1 MDKLESLKIT
11 ETLNT
16 IQLPDAELNTIF
28 HHCFPMTWNETTQV
42 CPDGT
47 VFVNT
52 GDIPAMW
59 LRDSTAQIF
68 PYLLLGNEDAVLSV
82 VIRGV
87 INRQMQYLLIDPY
100 ANAFNLEPNGKG
112 HHTDE
117 TKQNDW
123 VWERKFE
130 LDSLLYPIQ
139 LLWVFW
145 NVTKDE
151 SIFTPMIKD
160 ALKTIIHILLIEQKH
175 ASQSQYHFFRNNG
188 NDLDNLPHHGTGN
201 PVAETGMI
209 WSAFRPSDDRCL
221 YNYHIPSQMFAV
233 VVLTHLAEILSNQYQ
248 EFELAGEVEILREQ
262 IDAGINQYGIYTHP
276 KYGEIYVY
284 ETDGLGNVELMDDA
298 NIPSLLSI
306 PYFGYLYNDDAT
318 YKNTRKFILSPDN
331 PWYFKGKMASG
342 IGSPHTGIRKIWHL
356 GLLIQAL
363 TTDNPLEL
371 DRMLYYIKDTHAGT
385 YLMHESFN
393 PDNPAEYT
401 RASFGWANA
410 LFSELVLTK
419 LAGLD

>member
-1 MDKLESLKIT
+1 MDKLDSFKIT
-11 ETLNT
+11 ETLNS
-16 IQLPDAELNTIF
+16 IQLNDMELNTIF
-28 HHCFPMTWNETTQV
+28 RHCFTMTWNETLEV

-47 VFVNT
+47 VFVTT

-59 LRDSTAQIF
+59 LRDSTATLF
-68 PYLLLGNEDAVLSV
+68 PYLLLCKEDAVLQV

-87 INRQMQYLLIDPY
+87 ITRQMQYILIDPY
-100 ANAFNLEPNGKG
+100 ANAFNIAPNGKG
-112 HHTDE
+112 HHSDD
-117 TKQNDW
+117 TKLNDW

-139 LLWVFW
+139 LLWIYW
-145 NVTKDE
+145 NVTQDE
-151 SIFTPMIKD
+151 SIFTPLIKD
-160 ALKTIIHILLIEQKH
+160 ALKTIIHILQTEQKH
-175 ASQSQYHFFRNNG
+175 ALQSQYHFYRNNG
-188 NDLDNLPHHGTGN
+188 SELDNLPNHGNGN

-233 VVLTHLAEILSNQYQ
+233 VELEHLAEILIQHYQ
-248 EFELAGEVEILREQ
+248 DYAAAGEVEILRQQ

-276 KYGEIYVY
+276 KYGEIYAY
-284 ETDGLGNVELMDDA
+284 ETDGLDNFVLMDDA

-306 PYFGYLYNDDAT
+306 PYLGYLYNDDPI

-331 PWYFKGKMASG
+331 PWYFTGTYASS
-342 IGSPHTGIRKIWHL
+342 IGSPHTGPGKIWHL
-356 GLLIQAL
+356 AILMQAL
-363 TTDNPLEL
+363 TSDDPLEL
-371 DRMLYYIKDTHAGT
+371 DRMLYYIKDTHAAT
-385 YLMHESFN
+385 FLMHESFN

-401 RASFGWANA
+401 RTSFAWANS
-410 LFSELVLTK
+410 LFSELILTK

>member
-1 MDKLESLKIT
+1 MDKLNSRKLD
-11 ETLNT
+11 ETLT
-16 IQLPDAELNTIF
+16 AIKLSDPELDTLF
-28 HHCFPMTWNETTQV
+28 HRCFKMTWDETLQV
-42 CPDGT
+42 CSDGS

-59 LRDSTAQIF
+59 LRDSAAQVY
-68 PYLLLGNEDAVLSV
+68 PYLLLCNEDAVLPV
-82 VIRGV
+82 IIRGV
-87 INRQMQYLLIDPY
+87 ITRQMRYILIDPY

-112 HHTDE
+112 HKTDD
-117 TKQNDW
+117 TIQNDW

-139 LLWVFW
+139 LLWAYW
-145 NVTKDE
+145 NITNDE
-151 SIFTPMIKD
+151 TIFTSQIKET
-160 ALKTIIHILLIEQKH
+160 LITIIRTLQTEQNH
-175 ASQSQYHFFRNNG
+175 QTRSSYHFFRNNQVE
-188 NDLDNLPHHGTGN
+188 LDNLPNLGKGN
-201 PVAETGMI
+201 PIAETGMI

-233 VVLTHLAEILSNQYQ
+233 VVLAYLSQILIKQYQ
-248 EFELAGEVEILREQ
+248 EFELASEVEILREQ

-284 ETDGLGNVELMDDA
+284 ETDGLGTVELMDDA

-306 PYFGYLYNDDAT
+306 PYLGYVDNDDPI

-331 PWYFKGKMASG
+331 PCYFSGKYASG
-342 IGSPHTGIRKIWHL
+342 IGSPHTGKGKLWHL
-356 GLLIQAL
+356 ALIMQAL
-363 TTDNPLEL
+363 ITDDPLEL
-371 DRMLYYIKDTHAGT
+371 DRILNYIKDTHAGT

-401 RASFGWANA
+401 RASFSWANA
-410 LFSELVLTK
+410 LFSELILTK
-419 LAGLD
+419 VAGLD